1 MDTVALLE
9 EIDRVFPLVA
19 KPSGDLIMFHQS
31 GCYECEGVRNDLE
44 QYSEPSLPDNA
55 IRYLHNDMTC
65 LSADGWRWVL
75 PSYLKRCVTQDL
87 YDPVETEFL
96 IYNLSPNEKYE
107 AETKQRLS
115 KLSQEQLACLVH
127 FIEWCENH
135 PHWSEYCAAEIPKAI
150 EFLHSLKRDSNAI

>member
-19 KPSGDLIMFHQS
+19 KPGGDLIMFHQS

-65 LSADGWRWVL
+65 LSADG
-75 PSYLKRCVTQDL
+75 
-87 YDPVETEFL
+87 
-96 IYNLSPNEKYE
+96 
-107 AETKQRLS
+107 
-115 KLSQEQLACLVH
+115 
-127 FIEWCENH
+127 
-135 PHWSEYCAAEIPKAI
+135 
-150 EFLHSLKRDSNAI
+150 